1 MLTNSKFCQE
11 FEFSEV
17 YEGVTKYNFV
27 FPNFRTL
34 TVGVKFELYEVI
46 EVEKNSKKRISELR
60 ELLKLRS
67 EFQNDVF
74 NELDELF
81 PEFKEKHQKLQ
92 VCLKVRQIR
101 YKFVK
106 FGLNL
111 QSLKNFFKFVLNSIN
126 LKLSNKCIFFLFLLL
141 YMSIFKLHFGEIYF
155 QRCYKYKI

>member
-1 MLTNSKFCQE
+1 M
-11 FEFSEV
+11 
-17 YEGVTKYNFV
+17 
-27 FPNFRTL
+27 
-34 TVGVKFELYEVI
+34 
-46 EVEKNSKKRISELR
+46 
-60 ELLKLRS
+60 S

-74 NELDELF
+74 NELNELF

-126 LKLSNKCIFFLFLLL
+126 LKLSNKCIFFYFFLL
-141 YMSIFKLHFGEIYF
+141 YMSIFKLHFGKIYF